1 MVLYGKTPDE
11 YEMEYRRR
19 LQTHEYQSMNLAE
32 VSVAGTEFDAAW
44 AMAIGL
50 HNASEK
56 VRMNDS
62 AGCEDLPGQL
72 VPLEYFDY
80 LNERMGC
87 VLRKSFQ
94 QVNFHGITVSC
105 SCKRIKH

>member
-1 MVLYGKTPDE
+1 
-11 YEMEYRRR
+11 MEYRRR
-19 LQTHEYQSMNLAE
+19 LQNEEYQSMNLTE

-50 HNASEK
+50 HIASEK

-62 AGCEDLPGQL
+62 TGCSDLPGEL
-72 VPLEYFDY
+72 VPLEDFGY
-80 LNERMGC
+80 LNEKMGC

-94 QVNFHGITVSC
+94 VVNFHGITVSC
-105 SCKRIKH
+105 S